1 MDFNNFTIV
10 RSLSLLLRLSPQ
22 FYILA
27 LYNEDAAIKLIML
40 LAFTE
45 ILIHGFSF
53 EASNAFIRALNKY
66 YFLSFCFNDRLSI
79 FFVSFTLYALSLPII
94 IFVFFG
100 LLIPEINLIVFYLI
114 FIASEV
120 ILLEL
125 SRFFWMSNEPE
136 KATVFDLVR
145 NIFFNVGIIAW
156 LFFTK
161 SYGDLISFM
170 AMSSFLVLNFTAAY
184 LFIIKSISFRYI
196 LILLKDLILQK
207 TIFNELKS
215 ISFNSYLN
223 NLIIRVQGYFDRLIL
238 LKVFGPLFATHF
250 SYVSTIYSMIIL
262 VFTYPKIGK
271 LKHLFILDKIKKTN
285 FLNQSAIQMTITAFF
300 TLFFLIGLIYILSM
314 AGLFEQNLFKNF
326 KFSYFSIFIGLTLA
340 TFLSISG
347 NTGISWRIVNI
358 IISGILVLLIYI
370 SINLILPYEV
380 VSETIV
386 VLLLIATHIAF
397 LGARYFLR

>member
-1 MDFNNFTIV
+1 
-10 RSLSLLLRLSPQ
+10 
-22 FYILA
+22 
-27 LYNEDAAIKLIML
+27 ML

-53 EASNAFIRALNKY
+53 EASNAFIRALNKS
-66 YFLSFCFNDRLSI
+66 YFLSFSFNDRLSI

-196 LILLKDLILQK
+196 LILFKDLILQK

-271 LKHLFILDKIKKTN
+271 LKHLFILNKIKKTN

-380 VSETIV
+380 VSKTIV